1 MRKNFEKRERPSQ
14 ESKEE
19 SKEESKDENLWRI
32 TPEQFEDLPEGTE
45 LTSISG
51 DKVIK
56 GKDYIDQDT
65 RGGYLAFGFLE
76 SNKPDN
82 IKFEGKA
89 FIDKEFI
96 REGREAKEFIEK
108 MKKIIEKD
116 LEKMTAHIA
125 NELGP
130 KARKFHVLN
139 FIARRAEEMAQ
150 ETEQE
155 SE

>member
-1 MRKNFEKRERPSQ
+1 MRKNFEKRKRPSQ
-14 ESKEE
+14 E

-56 GKDYIDQDT
+56 GKDYINQDT
-65 RGGYLAFGFLE
+65 REGYLAFGFLE

-89 FIDKEFI
+89 FVDKEFI
-96 REGREAKEFIEK
+96 RERREVKEFIKK
-108 MKKIIEKD
+108 MKETIEKD
-116 LEKMTAHIA
+116 LEKMTDHIA
-125 NELGP
+125 DELGP
-130 KARKFHVLN
+130 NARKSHVLHS
-139 FIARRAEEMAQ
+139 IARRAEEMAR